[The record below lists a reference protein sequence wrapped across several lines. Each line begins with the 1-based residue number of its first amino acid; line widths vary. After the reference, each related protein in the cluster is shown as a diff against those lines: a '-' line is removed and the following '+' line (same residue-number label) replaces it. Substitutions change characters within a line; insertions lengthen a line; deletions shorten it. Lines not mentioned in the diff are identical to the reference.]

1 MPGIEIADVVA
12 LAGGAHEGAC
22 AAAQAGA
29 GKIRP
34 LFGIELF
41 HQHVAAPAVQREVF
55 ERQAVEDFANG
66 LLGRVRRGIGAFFEE
81 GLGGFRQ
88 RLALFALRL
97 PIECVAVDP
106 AGHVAL
112 RRGRV
117 DAIGV
122 AEAGFRRAR
131 AGDGND
137 GAVFAARGIARVCR
151 LGKEHAIQ
159 HVQRAHVAGAGAEE
173 HERLIRLFRHA
184 DGDVLAFHFEV
195 YDVLRL
201 REERVLGAV
210 HGLQH
215 VQPQGFLQGS
225 RRRNSPAPRA
235 RWAR

>member
-1 MPGIEIADVVA
+1 MAC
-12 LAGGAHEGAC
+12 LAAS
-22 AAAQAGA
+22 AAVSGHSS
-29 GKIRP
+29 R
-34 LFGIELF
+34 
-41 HQHVAAPAVQREVF
+41 
-55 ERQAVEDFANG
+55 
-66 LLGRVRRGIGAFFEE
+66 

-151 LGKEHAIQ
+151 LGKEHAVQ

-201 REERVLGAV
+201 REERVFGAV

-215 VQPQGFLQGS
+215 VQPQGFLRAPGAEIHLLRALDGRDDFAEGGDQIAHAAHSQLIHHFAPPLETTDGS
-225 RRRNSPAPRA
+225 TSPVV
-235 RWAR
+235 